1 MLLKKLIK
9 KSFWKV
15 LLDAMEKK
23 NKQKKTT
30 QQQLCVLEFSRVPI
44 RYKRNLFCSPHLLQ
58 ANFILLLHF
67 YYLFILISFT
77 HDSVPLSCHV
87 LSRRC
92 KVRGVASLKKKRP
105 AQARHCGPEERQPL
119 SPHLSVPPFTACHS
133 CAWTRSGPED
143 NISVWRLSR
152 AHQRYPWLLKEI
164 HTHTHMG
171 HSKGYMYVFIY

>member
-1 MLLKKLIK
+1 M
-9 KSFWKV
+9 
-15 LLDAMEKK
+15 DAMEKK

-92 KVRGVASLKKKRP
+92 KVRGVASLKKKK
-105 AQARHCGPEERQPL
+105 ASTSEALWARGE
-119 SPHLSVPPFTACHS
+119 TAAIPTSLCPSLHRLPQL
-133 CAWTRSGPED
+133 CMNKIRARGQH
-143 NISVWRLSR
+143 ISVETVEGSSEVPLTFERN
-152 AHQRYPWLLKEI
+152 
-164 HTHTHMG
+164 THTHMG